1 MVSPTQHIRAL
12 LDQIAPNFEKG
23 GNLEKLYPLYELV
36 DAGMFTTGTVTKT
49 ASHVR
54 DGLDLKRMMI
64 TVVIAVIPCLLFAI
78 YNTGYQANLAI
89 SLGAE
94 PLKDWHTILYTTLG
108 GKFDVTSSLS
118 NWLLGAL
125 YYVPILAVTFGVGGG
140 IEATSSVLR
149 AEDVN
154 EGFLVTGM
162 LIPLIL
168 PPTIPLWQV
177 GLGTAFGI
185 IFGKEVF
192 GGTGMNFLNPAL
204 VARAF
209 LFFAYP
215 AYISGT
221 APWIAADFVHL
232 DSFTGATLLAQAAE
246 TPGVLDGANWMNSF
260 LGFTPGSMG
269 ETSAAACLV
278 GAAIL
283 LITQVGSWRTMAGVT
298 LGTFIMASTLNAI
311 GSDTNPMMSVSFT
324 WHIVLGGWALGTV
337 FMATDPVSSSF
348 TDKGRW
354 IYGFGIGVLAVLI
367 RCVNPAYPEGMML
380 AILFMN
386 MFAPMIDY
394 FALQA
399 NIRRR
404 LARDAA

>member
-1 MVSPTQHIRAL
+1 VVAL
-12 LDQIAPNFEKG
+12 
-23 GNLEKLYPLYELV
+23 V
-36 DAGMFTTGTVTKT
+36 
-49 ASHVR
+49 
-54 DGLDLKRMMI
+54 
-64 TVVIAVIPCLLFAI
+64 PCIIFAI
-78 YNTGYQANLAI
+78 HNTGYQANLAI
-89 SLGAE
+89 FHGAA
-94 PLKDWHTILYTTLG
+94 PLKDWHTILFTTLG
-108 GKFDVTSSLS
+108 GEFDVHNSLM

-125 YYVPILAVTFGVGGG
+125 YYVPILGVCFAVGGG
-140 IEATSSVLR
+140 IEAVGSIIR
-149 AEDVN
+149 REDVN

-162 LIPLIL
+162 LIPLTL

-177 GLGTAFGI
+177 GLGTAFGV
-185 IFGKEVF
+185 IFAKEVF

-204 VARAF
+204 VTRAF

-221 APWIAADFVHL
+221 SPWIAAEFANV

-246 TPGVLDGANWMNSF
+246 VPGVLDNADWMSAF
-260 LGFTPGSMG
+260 LGFVPGSMG
-269 ETSAAACLV
+269 ETSAAVCLI

-283 LITQVGSWRTMAGVT
+283 LITKVGSWRTMAGVA
-298 LGTFIMASTLNAI
+298 LGTFVMANFLNWV
-311 GSDTNPMMSVSFT
+311 GSDTNPMMNVPFT

-348 TDKGRW
+348 TDTGRW
-354 IYGFGIGVLAVLI
+354 IYGFAIGVLTILI